1 MDIVPKPRRRFG
13 LPTGRG
19 GQATTEEPDVE
30 LVPDPAAPALAQSP
44 QEPEVELLADPEP
57 EPAPRAGA
65 AIRPLNRTAET
76 DTGTAS
82 EGAPSTRAA
91 ARAAR
96 SPGRAGRNLT
106 AAVLVGAVLGAVV
119 IASLFVRKEA
129 FVVVVV
135 LAIVVAVWEM
145 TEALAVR
152 QIAVPLVPVTIGA
165 AGMLV
170 AAYAAGG
177 QALAVCFALTSLGV
191 VVWRVA
197 EGAEGAVRDV
207 AGGLLVAA
215 YPALLAGFALL
226 LLSPSDGS
234 WRVLTFVLVTIGSDI
249 GGYTAGVLFGKHP
262 MAPSV
267 SPKKS
272 WEGFAGSVLACV
284 LLGVGTVTIL
294 LQGSWWAGAL
304 VGLAAVC
311 AATMGD
317 LGESLIKRDLGIKDM
332 GSLLPGHGGLLDRI
346 DSLLFAA
353 PVIWLLLHALV
364 PVH

>member
-1 MDIVPKPRRRFG
+1 VDIVPKPRRRFG

-19 GQATTEEPDVE
+19 GQATADTRADDRPEIE
-30 LVPDPAAPALAQSP
+30 LVDERSSEPTEPTEPTLELTQQTTTPQPPA
-44 QEPEVELLADPEP
+44 
-57 EPAPRAGA
+57 EPAPTPTA
-65 AIRPLNRTAET
+65 AAEPQPT
-76 DTGTAS
+76 
-82 EGAPSTRAA
+82 TRRA
-91 ARAAR
+91 ARASAR
-96 SPGRAGRNLT
+96 PSRAGRNLP
-106 AAVLVGAVLGAVV
+106 AAVIVGALMGAVV

-129 FVVVVV
+129 FVVVVI

-152 QIAVPLVPVTIGA
+152 SIAVPLVPVTVGA
-165 AGMLV
+165 VGMLI
-170 AAYAAGG
+170 AAFAAGG
-177 QALAVCFALTSLGV
+177 QALAVCFTLTCLGV

-197 EGAEGAVRDV
+197 EGAADAVRDV

-215 YPALLAGFALL
+215 YPALLAGFAML
-226 LLSPSDGS
+226 LLSPKDGP
-234 WRVLTFVLVTIGSDI
+234 WRVLSFILVTIASDI
-249 GGYTAGVLFGKHP
+249 GGYAAGVLFGRHP

-284 LLGVGTVTIL
+284 LFGVGTVTL
-294 LQGSWWAGAL
+294 LLDGRWWVGAV
-304 VGLAAVC
+304 VGVAAVV

-332 GSLLPGHGGLLDRI
+332 GSILPGHGGVLDRI

-353 PVIWLLLHALV
+353 PVIWLLLHLLV
-364 PVH
+364 SVH